1 MLINDFQR
9 TLEASGTLTD
19 GANIQYLCMLV
30 RGKVICQ
37 IDMCSDEMVS
47 TTSEHLKSTI
57 LVLDTYFFPVIGLSK
72 QKRVMQHGMSNPC
85 SFKVRQYADCII
97 DINNYLAVLYGVN
110 SSDKNF
116 ETELNEFLLNNMPN
130 RWSTQSYVKGFGC

>member
-1 MLINDFQR
+1 
-9 TLEASGTLTD
+9 
-19 GANIQYLCMLV
+19 
-30 RGKVICQ
+30 
-37 IDMCSDEMVS
+37 
-47 TTSEHLKSTI
+47 
-57 LVLDTYFFPVIGLSK
+57 
-72 QKRVMQHGMSNPC
+72 MQHGMSNPC